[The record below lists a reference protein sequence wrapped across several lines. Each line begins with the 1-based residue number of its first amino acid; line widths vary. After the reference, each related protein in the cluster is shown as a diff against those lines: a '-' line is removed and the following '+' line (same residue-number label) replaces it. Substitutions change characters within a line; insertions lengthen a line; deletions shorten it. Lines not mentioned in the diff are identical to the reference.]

1 MDSLHDAITTF
12 GRGERPRE
20 SELVVWDGFDQL
32 DKEDAVQFFSGKTW
46 QDVFSHL
53 RGLKD
58 EQVFGGAYF
67 LEEWTVLS
75 PSPLAYYARA
85 YLEYLRETLAS
96 GTPDEEFVFYFL
108 GGLYQVAHMGSP
120 FDPSQTALL
129 RRVAQQTAET
139 AAASATFEYF
149 ADDIKQQAE
158 KFLAATAAHD
168 GGNT

>member
-12 GRGERPRE
+12 GCGERPHE

-32 DKEDAVQFFSGKTW
+32 DKEAAVQFFSAKTW
-46 QDVFSHL
+46 RDVLSHL

-58 EQVFGGAYF
+58 EPVFGGAYF

-96 GTPDEEFVFYFL
+96 AQPDEEFVFDFL
-108 GGLYQVAHMGSP
+108 GNLYQVAHMGSP
-120 FDPSQTALL
+120 FDPAQTDFL
-129 RRVAQQTAET
+129 RRVVQQTAEA
-139 AAASATFEYF
+139 AAASGSFEYF
-149 ADDIKQQAE
+149 ADDIKHQAE
-158 KFLAATAAHD
+158 KFLTETAAHD
-168 GGNT
+168 S